1 MQDLAQKNS
10 NKTTRANQDQHVNRW
25 CALPDPYPEPRVV
38 RQNHYYAMLLL
49 EDYAGT
55 VSEMTAINQY
65 FYHHLTF
72 ENYPDLENLEE
83 CISIIEMHHLDLLGE
98 TILLLG
104 VDPEYRT
111 LTNNRA
117 NYWSAS
123 YVYYG
128 SNICDRLASDIAAE
142 KSAIQQYRYHQ
153 YLIDDPNIKELLER
167 IIKDEEYHLKLFGD
181 AAAKYCPG
189 IK

>member
-1 MQDLAQKNS
+1 MPKKDKEKRDAMHTDPHL
-10 NKTTRANQDQHVNRW
+10 NRW
-25 CALPDPYPEPRVV
+25 CALPEPYPEPRVV
-38 RQNHYYAMLLL
+38 RPNHYYAMLLL

-72 ENYPDLENLEE
+72 ETYNDLAELEE
-83 CISIIEMHHLDLLGE
+83 CISIIEMHHLELLGE
-98 TILLLG
+98 TIQLLG
-104 VDPEYRT
+104 VPPEFRT

-117 NYWSAS
+117 NYWNAS

-128 SNICDRLASDIAAE
+128 NNICDRLAADIAAE
-142 KSAIQQYRYHQ
+142 KAAIQNYRFHQ
-153 YLIDDPNIKELLER
+153 YIIDDPNIKQLLER
-167 IIKDEEYHLKLFGD
+167 IIKDEEHHLRLFSE

-189 IK
+189 TK

>member
-1 MQDLAQKNS
+1 MPKKDKEKRDAMHTDPHL
-10 NKTTRANQDQHVNRW
+10 NRW
-25 CALPDPYPEPRVV
+25 CAFPEPYPEPRVV
-38 RQNHYYAMLLL
+38 RPNHYYAMLLL

-72 ENYPDLENLEE
+72 ETYNDLAELEE
-83 CISIIEMHHLDLLGE
+83 CISIIEMHHLELLGE
-98 TILLLG
+98 TIQLLG
-104 VDPEYRT
+104 VPPEFRT

-117 NYWSAS
+117 NYWNAS

-128 SNICDRLASDIAAE
+128 NNICDRLAADIAAE
-142 KSAIQQYRYHQ
+142 KAAIQNYRFHQ
-153 YLIDDPNIKELLER
+153 YIIDDPNIKQLLER
-167 IIKDEEYHLKLFGD
+167 IIKDEEHHLRLFSE

-189 IK
+189 TK

>member
-1 MQDLAQKNS
+1 MKDLTQINS
-10 NKTTRANQDQHVNRW
+10 DKTTRANQDPHLNRW

-49 EDYAGT
+49 EDYVGA
-55 VSEMTAINQY
+55 VSEMSAINQY
-65 FYHHLTF
+65 FYHHITF
-72 ENYPDLENLEE
+72 GSYPDLARLEE
-83 CISIIEMHHLDLLGE
+83 CISIIEMHHLALLGD

-104 VDPEYRT
+104 VAPQYRT
-111 LTNNRA
+111 LTNNRTQ
-117 NYWSAS
+117 YWDAS

-142 KSAIQQYRYHQ
+142 KAAIQQYRYHQ

-167 IIKDEEYHLKLFGD
+167 IIKDEEYHLKLFNE